1 MQSMLIPIILGIR
14 TPFQTILRPS
24 QESVKDSEE
33 CVFGADHATLRE
45 CAGIRCL
52 KKVTELV
59 QGAYGCDTKSRLPSE
74 PHFQAILGPF
84 LALNCVNEP
93 ETMLP
98 SYLVIKK
105 PYFTPGCL
113 L

>member
-14 TPFQTILRPS
+14 TPFQAILRPS
-24 QESVKDSEE
+24 QEYLHDFEE
-33 CVFGADHATLRE
+33 CVFGADYATLRE
-45 CAGIRCL
+45 CAGTRCL

-59 QGAYGCDTKSRLPSE
+59 PGAYGYDRKSRLPSE

-93 ETMLP
+93 
-98 SYLVIKK
+98 
-105 PYFTPGCL
+105 
-113 L
+113 